1 MILKSTDKNN
11 LDFIKNFDLFYTARN
26 TKNLSK
32 LKKSFKNLKNKYLDQ
47 KDYFLII
54 EDFENNKIKLQKK

>member
-32 LKKSFKNLKNKYLDQ
+32 LKKTLKT
-47 KDYFLII
+47 
-54 EDFENNKIKLQKK
+54 